1 MEVHVNNND
10 NKVMLL
16 IDGDNVSADVV
27 EKALLRVGAKHGAV
41 HICRAYCTAEAA
53 VKHQALYKRLGI
65 RPQVNL
71 ATGKNSTDIALAVDA
86 IDLAVA
92 ERPDVV
98 VIVSSDS
105 DFAPLVTRLR
115 EKGCRVEGLGQ
126 RGKTGDETKPIYDD
140 FEDIEHG
147 KGRSVAAKAPA
158 KKRAAAPK
166 PPPAPER
173 PALPKD
179 VQDILDALPGLSGG
193 EWMRLNAAA
202 EPLRKTKLLGK
213 TVASTKLFKK
223 HPAHFALRPDRQPS
237 EVRFLGDGG

>member
-1 MEVHVNNND
+1 MNHNGK
-10 NKVMLL
+10 KVMLL

-27 EKALLRVGAKHGAV
+27 EKALARVDAKHGAV
-41 HICRAYCTAEAA
+41 HVRRAYCTAEAA
-53 VKHQALYKRLGI
+53 VNNQALYKRLGI

-86 IDLAVA
+86 IDLAIA

-147 KGRSVAAKAPA
+147 KGRPAAVKAPA
-158 KKRAAAPK
+158 KKRAPRPPAAPK
-166 PPPAPER
+166 R
-173 PALPKD
+173 PALPQD
-179 VQDILDALPGLSGG
+179 VQDILDALPDLRGGL
-193 EWMRLNAAA
+193 WIRLNAAA
-202 EPLRKTKLLGK
+202 EPLRKAKLLGK
-213 TVASTKLFKK
+213 TAASTKLFKK
-223 HPAHFALRPDRQPS
+223 HSAHFALRPEAQPS
-237 EVRFLGDGG
+237 EVRFLGVEG

>member
-1 MEVHVNNND
+1 MSND
-10 NKVMLL
+10 KKVMLL

-27 EKALLRVGAKHGAV
+27 EKALARVDAKHGAV
-41 HICRAYCTAEAA
+41 HVRRAYCTAEAA

-86 IDLAVA
+86 IDLALV

-147 KGRSVAAKAPA
+147 KGRSAAAKTPAKAPA
-158 KKRAAAPK
+158 RKRAAASK
-166 PPPAPER
+166 PPAAPER
-173 PALPKD
+173 PALPGD
-179 VQDILDALPGLSGG
+179 VQDILAALPDLRGG
-193 EWMRLNAAA
+193 GWMRLNAAA
-202 EPLRKTKLLGK
+202 EPLRKAKLLGK
-213 TVASTKLFKK
+213 TAASTKLFKK
-223 HPAHFALRPDRQPS
+223 HPAHFALRPEQQPS

>member
-1 MEVHVNNND
+1 MNND
-10 NKVMLL
+10 GKNKVMLL

-27 EKALLRVGAKHGAV
+27 EKALARVAARHGAV
-41 HICRAYCTAEAA
+41 HIRRAYCTAEAA
-53 VKHQALYKRLGI
+53 VKNQALFKRLGI

-86 IDLAVA
+86 IDLAIA

-126 RGKTGDETKPIYDD
+126 RGKTGDETRPIYDD

-147 KGRSVAAKAPA
+147 KGRTVAAKTPAKAPA
-158 KKRAAAPK
+158 RKRAPR
-166 PPPAPER
+166 PPAAPER
-173 PALPKD
+173 PALPQD
-179 VQDILDALPGLSGG
+179 VQDILAALPDLRGGL
-193 EWMRLNAAA
+193 WIRLNAAA
-202 EPLRKTKLLGK
+202 EPLRQAKLLGK
-213 TVASTKLFKK
+213 TAASTKLFKK
-223 HPAHFALRPDRQPS
+223 HAAHFALRPEAQPS
-237 EVRFLGDGG
+237 EVRFLGAEG